1 MVRFARPCL
10 WALQARAVAA
20 TTAVQ
25 TRGAARAAATFSTSA
40 HQLRPLP
47 EFAAASLR
55 QHVYYSA
62 TANWLIRGRVLLGA
76 NPTRG
81 RDAIAKTCAGAVSL
95 QEAHEDAAV
104 YDHQFERWASFPL
117 PDLEPAPSL
126 DALDA
131 VVQSLAARVRAGE
144 TLFVHCAYGR
154 GRTGLVA
161 AALLGALY
169 STLSADE
176 ALARVDAYYQ
186 TRGETDGATSPE
198 TEPQR
203 AQVRAYFAEK
213 LRR

>member
-1 MVRFARPCL
+1 MVRFARPAL

-25 TRGAARAAATFSTSA
+25 TRRGAAAAAFD
-40 HQLRPLP
+40 LLPPLP
-47 EFAAASLR
+47 EVTSASLAK
-55 QHVYYSA
+55 HIYYSA
-62 TANWLIRGRVLLGA
+62 TANWLLPGRVLLGA

-81 RDAIAKTCAGAVSL
+81 SVDDVARSCDAAVSL
-95 QEAHEDAAV
+95 QEPHETNAV
-104 YDHQFERWASFPL
+104 YDHAFESWTSYPL

-126 DALDA
+126 DALD
-131 VVQSLAARVRAGE
+131 VIVQKLAARVRNGE
-144 TLFVHCAYGR
+144 IVYVHCAYGR

-161 AALLGALY
+161 ASLLGALY
-169 STLSADE
+169 PDMGAEE

-203 AQVRAYFAEK
+203 EQVRNYFVDK
-213 LRR
+213 LNRSS

>member
-1 MVRFARPCL
+1 MVRFARPAL

-25 TRGAARAAATFSTSA
+25 TRRGAARAAAA
-40 HQLRPLP
+40 AYDLPPLP
-47 EFAAASLR
+47 EVTATALTK
-55 QHVYYSA
+55 HIYYSA
-62 TANWLIRGRVLLGA
+62 TANWLLPGRVLLGA

-81 RDAIAKTCAGAVSL
+81 SVDDVARSCDAAVSL
-95 QEAHEDAAV
+95 QEPHEANAV
-104 YDHQFERWASFPL
+104 YDHAFSAWTSYPL

-126 DALDA
+126 EALDGI
-131 VVQSLAARVRAGE
+131 VQKLAARVRSGE
-144 TLFVHCAYGR
+144 IVYVHCAYGR

-161 AALLGALY
+161 ASLLGALY
-169 STLSADE
+169 PDMGADE

-203 AQVRAYFAEK
+203 DQVRRYFVDK
-213 LRR
+213 LNR

>member
-1 MVRFARPCL
+1 M
-10 WALQARAVAA
+10 
-20 TTAVQ
+20 
-25 TRGAARAAATFSTSA
+25 
-40 HQLRPLP
+40 
-47 EFAAASLR
+47 
-55 QHVYYSA
+55 
-62 TANWLIRGRVLLGA
+62 GA